1 MVTGRKRRAHLEDQ
15 VEARIASPLMAL
27 LCLILAAA
35 IVLGGIT
42 LAGGKIA

>member
-1 MVTGRKRRAHLEDQ
+1 LTHRATPLP
-15 VEARIASPLMAL
+15 SPLLAL

>member
-1 MVTGRKRRAHLEDQ
+1 MVTGRKKRAHYEDQ
-15 VEARIASPLMAL
+15 AEARIASSLLAL